1 MSIQI
6 KSLLCVLTI
15 LLLSTTTHASSK
27 SGEELI
33 EAAKQR
39 NAEAVVTLLE
49 KEIDTNATQQDGATA
64 LHWAAHWNEFDTA
77 KLLLEAGARPNVTNQ
92 YGVTPLLLACAD
104 ADLEMIKLLLEAGA
118 NPNAALP
125 TGETPLMAA
134 TRTNKLEAVKTLLD
148 AGAYVHAQEN
158 THGQTALM
166 WATSRLY
173 LDVAETLIA
182 AGAKV
187 QARSHNGYTP
197 LLLTARSGNLEAVQ
211 LLLEHGADVNE
222 AASDGTTVLHVATV
236 RGHGELVTTLLELG
250 AEPNVDG
257 PGYTPLHWAAG
268 TWDSITVS
276 EFINFPPQDSGTNH
290 EWNVMSGLPEDMQ
303 LDVMKALLEHGA
315 DPNIK
320 TTGPVPRFGYS
331 FHNLVNAGGNARGAT
346 PFLLAAAGG
355 KVAAMKLLV
364 EHGADPLLKT
374 IDNTTP
380 LMVAAGM
387 TAIEEEHDTLES
399 DHLEAV
405 KLCLELGADVNA
417 VNDIGNTALHATAL
431 LGYPAIAK
439 YLIVEADAEVNPV
452 NDIGETPLR
461 LAEGTV
467 INAMFFIHDKVAA
480 VLRDLGGLSDGMFAC
495 TAAMKKAAS
504 INSQS
509 TVCDPDYVNP
519 PTQQ

>member
-1 MSIQI
+1 MQI

-15 LLLSTTTHASSK
+15 LLLPTAVHTSSQ
-27 SGEELI
+27 SSDQLI

-39 NAEAVVTLLE
+39 DAEAIVVLLE
-49 KEIDTNATQQDGATA
+49 KGVDTNATQQDGATA
-64 LHWAAHWNEFDTA
+64 LHWAVHWNEFDTA
-77 KLLLEAGARPNVTNQ
+77 KLLLEAGARPNITNQ

-104 ADLEMIKLLLEAGA
+104 ADVEIIKLLLEAGA

-134 TRTNKLEAVKTLLD
+134 TRTNKLQAVKILID

-166 WATSRLY
+166 WAASRLH
-173 LDVAETLIA
+173 LDVVRTLIT

-197 LLLTARSGNLEAVQ
+197 LLLTARTGNLEVVQ

-236 RGHGELVTTLLELG
+236 RGHGELVKTLLELG
-250 AEPNVDG
+250 ADPNAAT

-276 EFINFPPQDSGTNH
+276 EFINFPPQDSGTSH

-315 DPNIK
+315 DPNLK
-320 TTGPVPRFGYS
+320 TTGSVPRFGYS

-355 KVAAMKLLV
+355 KVSAMKLLV

-374 IDNTTP
+374 VDNTTP

-387 TAIEEEHDTLES
+387 TAIEEEHDTLGS

-405 KLCLELGADVNA
+405 KLSLELGADVNA

-431 LGYPAIAK
+431 LGYPTIAK
-439 YLIVEADAEVNPV
+439 YLIVEAGAEVNPV

-504 INSQS
+504 INSKS
-509 TVCDPDYVNP
+509 TVCEPDYVNP
-519 PTQQ
+519 PAQQ